1 MDREVVKELI
11 QNDCNAEAIRAEV
24 TKLLKDEAYHTA
36 LMKNYDELETIL
48 GGGGASDKV
57 AQSLL
62 LELSEN

>member
-11 QNDCNAEAIRAEV
+11 QNDCNADAIRTEL
-24 TKLLKDEAYHTA
+24 TKLLSDEKYHSEV
-36 LMKNYDELETIL
+36 MKNYDELENIL

-62 LELSEN
+62 LEMSK